1 MGIHELSKV
10 ISDHAPDAVTENEM
24 KNYFG
29 RRIAIDASMSLYQF
43 LISIRQADG
52 AGVLTD
58 GNGEATSHII
68 GMFYRTIRM
77 LANGLKPVF
86 VFDGKPPA
94 LKGGELARRSQRAAE
109 AREAAAEAAETGDA
123 ATAERLARRTTR
135 VTREQNEDIKRLCR
149 LMGVPVV
156 EAPGEAEAQCAALV
170 KAGLVWA
177 TGSEDMDSLTLGS
190 SVLLRHLNF
199 AESRRLPVLEIHL
212 DRVLAG
218 LGFTMAQFVDLCILL
233 GCDYCDTIKGIG
245 RVNAVKLMRQ
255 HGSLEALLA
264 AEGARHPPPA
274 HFPYQEVRE
283 LFLHPDVTDPKDIT
297 LRWADPDEDGL
308 LDFLVREKG
317 FNEERVRNGIAK
329 LKKAKSTAVQG
340 RLDSFF
346 SVLPAEPSPA
356 KAAAAGAKGGKTAGT
371 KRGTPAARPTSP
383 AKKPRK

>member
-1 MGIHELSKV
+1 MGIHDLSKV
-10 ISDHAPDAVTENEM
+10 ISDHAPDAVTEHEM

-58 GNGEATSHII
+58 SNGEATSHII

-77 LANGLKPVF
+77 MANGIKPVF

-94 LKGGELARRSQRAAE
+94 LKGGELAKRSQRAQE
-109 AREAAAEAAETGDA
+109 ARASAQEAAEAGDME
-123 ATAERLARRTTR
+123 TAERMARRTTR

-190 SVLLRHLNF
+190 GVLLRHLNF
-199 AESRRLPVLEIHL
+199 AESRKMPILEIHL

-264 AEGARHPPPA
+264 AEGARHPPPP
-274 HFPYQEVRE
+274 HFPFQEVRQ

-297 LRWADPDEDGL
+297 LRWSDPDEAGL
-308 LDFLVREKG
+308 IDFLVREKG

-346 SVLPAEPSPA
+346 TVLPTEPPASPSKGA
-356 KAAAAGAKGGKTAGT
+356 KAAGT
-371 KRGTPAARPTSP
+371 KRGTPATARPTSP